1 MKDTITVQLSEDLKT
16 KAKLKSS
23 CTSKDISE
31 VVRKSLEDW
40 TEDVNIIRDSKG
52 DVEGIK
58 IEGLQ

>member
-1 MKDTITVQLSEDLKT
+1 MKETITVQISEELKT

-23 CTSKDISE
+23 CTGKDISE

-40 TEDVNIIRDSKG
+40 TEDVDIIRDSKG